1 MFHRRLLRVPWA
13 VRRSNQTILKEINP
27 EYSGLMLKLK
37 LQYFGHLMGKTDSLE
52 KTATGEGGDRGWDG
66 WMASLTQWTWVCV
79 ASGSRWWTGK
89 PGWLQSMGLQSVRH
103 HWAIELTDCPIQ
115 KRPFQ
120 GKLPQNMF
128 DKLKRIS
135 LKYIDILF
143 ISSFIWKLMKSHYKE
158 HM

>member
-66 WMASLTQWTWVCV
+66 WMASLTQWTWVWANSEIMNDGEAWHAAVHGVTKSQTQLSDWTATTLTLRHSHPPVRWIQQVKDHISLDCREEGEGNQV
-79 ASGSRWWTGK
+79 FQSGSIV
-89 PGWLQSMGLQSVRH
+89 L
-103 HWAIELTDCPIQ
+103 AI
-115 KRPFQ
+115 
-120 GKLPQNMF
+120 
-128 DKLKRIS
+128 
-135 LKYIDILF
+135 
-143 ISSFIWKLMKSHYKE
+143 
-158 HM
+158 